1 MKRLDF
7 LVEIGTE
14 ELPPKS
20 LLPLAEA
27 FRDGIAAGL
36 DAAGLTHGAALA
48 YATPRRLAV
57 LVRRLLDQQPDQR
70 IERRGPPV
78 CAAFDAAG

>member
-1 MKRLDF
+1 VKRTDF

-20 LLPLAEA
+20 LLALAEA
-27 FRDGIAAGL
+27 FRDAVAAGME
-36 DAAGLTHGAALA
+36 AAHLAHGAALA

-57 LVRRLLDQQPDQR
+57 LVSVVPAPFSPLRCP
-70 IERRGPPV
+70 
-78 CAAFDAAG
+78 